1 MDADLQ
7 KNINYLINYNI
18 MKKYFLAILCMFS
31 LNSVF
36 AQNVNTNSSENN
48 GYNRVN
54 IGYNASLI
62 SCSITRVDDY
72 IPGALHGFT
81 VGYTRGINL
90 THKLPLFLEVGAQ
103 MIYGGGSKNGLSV
116 KQLRFAVPVNI
127 TYRFRI
133 NDDFKLSPYTGFAL
147 DVNAVERYNLG
158 GYSGSLFDG
167 FNYRGFAG
175 SANRVSG
182 TWQIGLNAN
191 YKKFLVGLEYGLD
204 MNNYVNTND
213 DSLYQAHIS
222 QSHVALNFG
231 YEF

>member
-1 MDADLQ
+1 
-7 KNINYLINYNI
+7 
-18 MKKYFLAILCMFS
+18 MKKYFLAIFCMFS
-31 LNSVF
+31 LNSVY
-36 AQNVNTNSSENN
+36 AQNVDTNSSENN

-62 SCSITRVDDY
+62 SCSAPSSDEL
-72 IPGALHGFT
+72 IPGSLHGFM

-103 MIYGGGSKNGLSV
+103 MIYGGGSKSRLSI
-116 KQLRFAVPVNI
+116 KQLRFAIPVNI

-133 NDDFKLSPYTGFAL
+133 NDNFKLSPYTGFAI
-147 DVNAVERYNLG
+147 DVNAVGRYNYG
-158 GYSGSLFDG
+158 RYSGSLFDA
-167 FNYRGFAG
+167 FEFARYEG

-191 YKKFLVGLEYGLD
+191 YKKFLFSVEYGLD
-204 MNNYVNTND
+204 MSNYASIYD
-213 DSLYQAHIS
+213 GYWDSKETIS
-222 QSHVALNFG
+222 QSHVALNIG